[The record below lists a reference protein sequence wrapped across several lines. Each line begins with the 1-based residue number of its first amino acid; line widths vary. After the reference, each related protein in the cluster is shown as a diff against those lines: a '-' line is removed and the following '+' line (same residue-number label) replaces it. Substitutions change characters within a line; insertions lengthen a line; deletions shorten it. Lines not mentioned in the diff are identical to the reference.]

1 MREGELLGLCWD
13 AVDMK
18 RGTICIKRQLQL
30 VNGAYKLLTT
40 KNSKSRTIMLTDY
53 VIGILREQRAAQL
66 EQRLRAGDA
75 WSNPEDFVFTD
86 EHGGHIARN
95 TLYVN
100 FKRLVKAAGLPET
113 LRFHSL
119 RHSYAVF
126 ALESGDKVKKV
137 QEALGH
143 YSSAFTL
150 DTYVHV
156 SESAARD
163 SAARKDAAIRMLKK

>member
-1 MREGELLGLCWD
+1 M
-13 AVDMK
+13 
-18 RGTICIKRQLQL
+18 
-30 VNGAYKLLTT
+30 
-40 KNSKSRTIMLTDY
+40 
-53 VIGILREQRAAQL
+53 
-66 EQRLRAGDA
+66 
-75 WSNPEDFVFTD
+75 
-86 EHGGHIARN
+86 
-95 TLYVN
+95 
-100 FKRLVKAAGLPET
+100 
-113 LRFHSL
+113 

-126 ALESGDKVKKV
+126 ALESGDKVKEV

>member
-1 MREGELLGLCWD
+1 M
-13 AVDMK
+13 
-18 RGTICIKRQLQL
+18 
-30 VNGAYKLLTT
+30 
-40 KNSKSRTIMLTDY
+40 
-53 VIGILREQRAAQL
+53 
-66 EQRLRAGDA
+66 
-75 WSNPEDFVFTD
+75 
-86 EHGGHIARN
+86 
-95 TLYVN
+95 N

-126 ALESGDKVKKV
+126 ALESGDKVKEV

-150 DTYVHV
+150 DAYVHV

-163 SAARKDAAIRMLKK
+163 SAARKDAAIRALKK